1 MKSNLAHD
9 LEAEEFLK
17 QSKYV
22 SDYRDEAPLVKPEL
36 QELTVPKGLSRF
48 EVTLISIISIILF
61 GLLLLNIS
69 SGLQLSTN
77 SRKVQDLT
85 SQIET
90 TEMEIENIK
99 QHVHELSRYD
109 RIHEIAE
116 KYGLELQEENILNL
130 SPIE

>member
-9 LEAEEFLK
+9 LEAEKLLK
-17 QSKYV
+17 QSNYAP
-22 SDYRDEAPLVKPEL
+22 DYLDEAPLVKPEL
-36 QELTVPKGLSRF
+36 QAVSVPKGLSRF
-48 EVTLISIISIILF
+48 EITLISIISIVLF
-61 GLLLLNIS
+61 GLLLLNVY
-69 SGLQLSTN
+69 SGLKLSTN
-77 SRKVQDLT
+77 SRNVQDLT

-90 TEMEIENIK
+90 TEMEIENVK